1 MVEAG
6 YTIKEACNILGIARS
21 IYYSYKKNKKNN
33 LKKRKY
39 TGFWIINKNKR
50 YRRVTAWLK
59 CRESVIVNT
68 RFTV

>member
-33 LKKRKY
+33 LKK
-39 TGFWIINKNKR
+39 
-50 YRRVTAWLK
+50 
-59 CRESVIVNT
+59 ESTQDFGLLTKIKDIEE
-68 RFTV
+68 